1 MDNRYRDQRNQL
13 EELAGTVVRARSLT
27 KSCSQQSFILF
38 FLFSFCCCFLFFS
51 VQIIALEDSLGKKE
65 ESTKTFFYSLTYFSP
80 THLFLVIYLLLI
92 STLLIFIS
100 IFKTHF
106 LIPDFFPG
114 SPELIINMSPTLP
127 PSLEDMLPIFAYSK
141 KH

>member
-1 MDNRYRDQRNQL
+1 MDNRYRGQRKQL
-13 EELAGTVVRARSLT
+13 EELAGMVVRVSLLT
-27 KSCSQQSFILF
+27 KSCSQYSFMLF
-38 FLFSFCCCFLFFS
+38 FLFSFCYCFLFFS
-51 VQIIALEDSLGKKE
+51 VQITALEDSLGKKG

-80 THLFLVIYLLLI
+80 THPFLVIYLLLI
-92 STLLIFIS
+92 STLLIFVCT
-100 IFKTHF
+100 FKTHF

-114 SPELIINMSPTLP
+114 SPELIIDMSLTMP

>member
-1 MDNRYRDQRNQL
+1 M
-13 EELAGTVVRARSLT
+13 
-27 KSCSQQSFILF
+27 LF

-51 VQIIALEDSLGKKE
+51 VQITALEDSLGKKG

-92 STLLIFIS
+92 STLLICIS

-106 LIPDFFPG
+106 LIPDFLPG

>member
-1 MDNRYRDQRNQL
+1 M
-13 EELAGTVVRARSLT
+13 
-27 KSCSQQSFILF
+27 LF

-51 VQIIALEDSLGKKE
+51 VQITALEDSLGKKG

-80 THLFLVIYLLLI
+80 THPFLVIYLLLI
-92 STLLIFIS
+92 STLLIFICT
-100 IFKTHF
+100 FKTHF

-114 SPELIINMSPTLP
+114 SPELIIDMSLTMP

>member
-1 MDNRYRDQRNQL
+1 M
-13 EELAGTVVRARSLT
+13 
-27 KSCSQQSFILF
+27 LF

-51 VQIIALEDSLGKKE
+51 VQITALEDSLGKKG

-80 THLFLVIYLLLI
+80 THPFLVIYLLLI
-92 STLLIFIS
+92 STLLIFVCT
-100 IFKTHF
+100 FKTHF

-114 SPELIINMSPTLP
+114 SPELIIDMSLTMP

-141 KH
+141 KHWALYALYHCFFLSSSQQVGTMYPFYRWQDNLWEL